1 MANFKVGRTE
11 EDLLREFTAILRE
24 LKDPRIDPM
33 LTVVRAEL
41 SNDLSNC
48 KIYVSS
54 LQGQERAKESVKDW
68 SALPVISGESCFIA

>member
-54 LQGQERAKESVKDW
+54 LQGQ
-68 SALPVISGESCFIA
+68 

>member
-54 LQGQERAKESVKDW
+54 LQGQERAKDSV
-68 SALPVISGESCFIA
+68 